1 MQHQLQVKETSE
13 DLRQQ
18 YIEFVEIAAHD
29 LQAPLRKLSV
39 LTERLT
45 NKYAAP
51 GNEDAQ
57 EYVQRI
63 NTCIG
68 DMRDLING
76 LSEFASLNTDIIE
89 PVACDLDT
97 FIKRILHELETG
109 IAEKNVRIEKTA
121 LPVVDADKK
130 QIYQLFKKIV
140 ENVFKFAKHH
150 IPLTIH
156 FQSHSLTPEEK
167 LQHNLDTGR
176 SYHKIEIEDNG
187 IGFKQQYAEKIFH
200 PLVRLNGKSG
210 YPGVGLGLAMCEKI
224 VRNHQGIIYG
234 EGTENEG
241 ARFTIILPEK
251 LN

>member
-1 MQHQLQVKETSE
+1 MQNKLQVSESGKE
-13 DLRQQ
+13 LWQQ
-18 YIEFVEIAAHD
+18 YIEFIELAAHD

-51 GNEDAQ
+51 GNEDTQ

-68 DMRDLING
+68 DMRNLIDG
-76 LSEFASLNTDIIE
+76 FSEFASLNTNITE
-89 PVACDLDT
+89 PVACDLDAL
-97 FIKRILHELETG
+97 IKRILHELGTEIT
-109 IAEKNVRIEKTA
+109 EKDIRIEKTV
-121 LPVVDADKK
+121 LPVVDADKN

-140 ENVFKFAKHH
+140 ENVFKFAKYHT
-150 IPLTIH
+150 PLTIH
-156 FQSHSLTPEEK
+156 FQSHVLTPEEK
-167 LQHNLDTGR
+167 LQHSLDTSR

-210 YPGVGLGLAMCEKI
+210 YPGIGLGLAMCEKI
-224 VRNHQGIIYG
+224 VSNHQGIIYG
-234 EGTENEG
+234 EGIENEG

-251 LN
+251 FN